1 MKAKA
6 FMYVS
11 VVNFVAVTG
20 IVFNEMSSHGWIT
33 EQQAS
38 GMAFVLQAWVL
49 LIIASVLNDLLD
61 LGIGSED
68 RFGRRGGLATGVLV
82 VTFTLL
88 GATSVPAQ
96 YQVQAGL
103 FGGLAGLLAAA
114 PIVVQTRP
122 VAGRLERLG
131 ERMEEGV

>member
-11 VVNFVAVTG
+11 VANFVAVTG

-82 VTFTLL
+82 VTFTVIGGYVSPGTVPSAGWLVRRACWTVSRRSDC
-88 GATSVPAQ
+88 GAD
-96 YQVQAGL
+96 
-103 FGGLAGLLAAA
+103 AASCRA
-114 PIVVQTRP
+114 SRT
-122 VAGRLERLG
+122 AW
-131 ERMEEGV
+131 